1 MQGLA
6 EFEPQGS
13 AVQRTGWRRWARLAG
28 GWLLLIAGLAGFVLP
43 VIPGIPL
50 LLAGLALL
58 AYEYVWA
65 RRLLERVKAWWEE
78 VRAKKG

>member
-1 MQGLA
+1 MSGMK
-6 EFEPQGS
+6 ETVWE
-13 AVQRTGWRRWARLAG
+13 RWGRWGRLIG
-28 GWLLLIAGLAGFVLP
+28 GWLLVAVGLMGLVLP

-65 RRLLERVKAWWEE
+65 KRLLERVKAWWEQ
-78 VRAKKG
+78 VRPKKE